1 MQDSLGK
8 KDIDTELGRDKSAIL
23 VMRRE
28 QVVNGDDIQLSGDKT
43 LTSLKECMYL
53 GVLESDSQI

>member
-1 MQDSLGK
+1 
-8 KDIDTELGRDKSAIL
+8 
-23 VMRRE
+23 MRRE